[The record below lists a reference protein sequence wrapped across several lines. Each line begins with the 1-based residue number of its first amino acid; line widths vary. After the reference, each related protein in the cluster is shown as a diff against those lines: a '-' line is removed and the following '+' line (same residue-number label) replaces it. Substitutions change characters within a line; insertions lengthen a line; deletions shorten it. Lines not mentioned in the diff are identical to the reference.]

1 MREAVIVSV
10 ARSPIGRAVK
20 GSLVSMRPDD
30 LAAQR
35 VRAALYEVP
44 ELNPAD
50 IDDLIL
56 GCGLPGGEQGFNIAR
71 TVAIQLG
78 TTSCQVTPF
87 PARYHHHPLLFV
99 VVAKHPDGVTRHQGR
114 RGAGIHLRRGGDR
127 LALQQGQ
134 LRLTSRH
141 AAIYAD
147 AQARTKKLAQGGQQL
162 IDPRENGLLRRLYR
176 DGADSGERRSAHRH

>member
-78 TTSCQVTPF
+78 TTSCQVPPF
-87 PARYHHHPLLFV
+87 PARYHHFLPGTTITRYCSSSLQSTRMALHAIKAGEGQVFISAGVETVSRYSKGSSDSL
-99 VVAKHPDGVTRHQGR
+99 PDTQRSMPMR
-114 RGAGIHLRRGGDR
+114 RRA
-127 LALQQGQ
+127 
-134 LRLTSRH
+134 
-141 AAIYAD
+141 
-147 AQARTKKLAQGGQQL
+147 
-162 IDPRENGLLRRLYR
+162 PRNWPR
-176 DGADSGERRSAHRH
+176 AVSS